1 MIDFTKI
8 GSIWN
13 DCYRGMA
20 SGDIIF
26 LGDFWEEEKEFL
38 NALHISKVA
47 RNVPEVA
54 SNMLQVARN
63 VPEVARDYSNTCAQ
77 YPRSCAQ
84 YPKSC
89 ARLP

>member
-38 NALHISKVA
+38 NALYKSKVA
-47 RNVPEVA
+47 RNF
-54 SNMLQVARN
+54 RN
-63 VPEVARDYSNTCAQ
+63 IARDLEHI
-77 YPRSCAQ
+77 
-84 YPKSC
+84 
-89 ARLP
+89 ARDNWDIARDIFHT